1 MENAEYVYANGYL
14 ERAANGSY
22 QGRLT
27 IEGIDISPIIGVY
40 FRKENETYLWLK
52 RQRILEYDDVN
63 QKYIE
68 REAQPKWE
76 VYLKKQTNDNV
87 VAYTGEFFF
96 LRFRFSIIGFWD
108 KILGNDKHHRLNLLV
123 ERMQMSQQTI
133 INKINARKNN
143 E

>member
-1 MENAEYVYANGYL
+1 MEDALYANGYL
-14 ERAANGSY
+14 ERAGNGSY
-22 QGRLT
+22 QGRLN
-27 IEGIDISPIIGVY
+27 IEGIDISPIVGVY

-63 QKYIE
+63 QRYIE

-76 VYLKKQTNDNV
+76 VYMKKQTDNNV
-87 VAYTGEFFF
+87 VSFKGEFFF
-96 LRFRFSIIGFWD
+96 LRFRFTIIGFWD
-108 KILGNDKHHRLNLLV
+108 KVLGNDKHHRLNLVV

-133 INKINARKNN
+133 INKINARKIS